1 MSSRTARGRVG
12 RFRIPP
18 TEAERG
24 RGSLAIYPGMKPTT
38 TSGGSCPPPPPP
50 PSGSVPVVAGSAV
63 STAVPPSSTFTLSL
77 PAGVVAGEMLLASVT
92 TEWSN
97 VTVPAG
103 WTLVRTVNGVSKQ
116 KVFSKVATGSE
127 PASIPVTLD
136 DTGEQTVG
144 VVLRV
149 QGTAGVDVHVGTSGE
164 STTARVV
171 DERRSRS
178 SAASRR
184 LLWRDRLAV
193 GACRSQG
200 SCHPASASPG
210 PPATSPAEC
219 AAGGGGGDW
228 RAGLTAGEPVGSAMT
243 VPRWTLVR
251 TVEWC
256 RTQKVFSKGDS
267 VRSASIPVTL
277 DERANRLVCCVRW
290 CRAPMVLMSL
300 SGRVVKAP
308 RRLVR

>member
-63 STAVPPSSTFTLSL
+63 STAVPASSTFTLSL

-103 WTLVRTVNGVSKQ
+103 WTLVRTVSGVSKQ
-116 KVFSKVATGSE
+116 TVFSKVATGSE
-127 PASIPVTLD
+127 LASIPVTLD

-149 QGTAGVDVHVGTSGE
+149 QGT
-164 STTARVV
+164 R
-171 DERRSRS
+171 
-178 SAASRR
+178 
-184 LLWRDRLAV
+184 
-193 GACRSQG
+193 
-200 SCHPASASPG
+200 
-210 PPATSPAEC
+210 
-219 AAGGGGGDW
+219 
-228 RAGLTAGEPVGSAMT
+228 
-243 VPRWTLVR
+243 
-251 TVEWC
+251 
-256 RTQKVFSKGDS
+256 
-267 VRSASIPVTL
+267 
-277 DERANRLVCCVRW
+277 
-290 CRAPMVLMSL
+290 
-300 SGRVVKAP
+300 GR
-308 RRLVR
+308 